1 MRDFVAPLICGG
13 LFGFALG
20 WAHLY
25 NPGVIHDMLRFREAY
40 VYLIMV
46 SAIATAFIGIRVLQ
60 SFGVKS
66 VFAGTPVSWQTAPP
80 TRDHWLGGALF
91 GVGWGLS
98 CACPGPIAILVARG
112 EIPGMIL
119 AAGVLIGI
127 ARRDAMI
134 ARAPAAAGT
143 PAPTATEPI

>member
-1 MRDFVAPLICGG
+1 MRDFVAPLFSGG

-25 NPGVIHDMLRFREAY
+25 NPGTIHDMLRFREPY
-40 VYLIMV
+40 VYLIML
-46 SAIATAFIGIRVLQ
+46 SAIATAFIGLRVLQ

-66 VFAGTPVSWQTAPP
+66 VFGGTTVSWSKAMP
-80 TRDHWLGGALF
+80 TREHWLGGALF

-112 EIPGMIL
+112 EIPGMLL

-127 ARRDAMI
+127 ARREAMT
-134 ARAPAAAGT
+134 ARAPA
-143 PAPTATEPI
+143 PAEPPSPASEPI